1 MQESEMPFGFQ
12 SQNPDDESVRLDVW
26 EREYGHLHSIPGSL
40 RESPA
45 KILLELWRS
54 LPKLSPSPR
63 VLDAGCGAG
72 RNSLHLAGQ
81 GCRVEAV
88 DSCSAALEIFRSRL
102 SKTDC
107 RDLVKIRRLS
117 LAPVMPFGTG
127 TFDIVLDL
135 YVSCHFIETK
145 AVSGYWKELRRI
157 LAVGGFALTAFF
169 GTRDQYY
176 SSLISQSSL
185 HASSV
190 VQDPLNGITKRLY
203 TSRQLEEFFKP
214 WFSIDK
220 SISLAFD
227 DVVQGR
233 IYQREILGF
242 LLQK

>member
-1 MQESEMPFGFQ
+1 MHKSETRFGFQ
-12 SQNPDDESVRLDVW
+12 SQSPVDESVRLDVW

-45 KILLELWRS
+45 KILLELWRY
-54 LPKLSPSPR
+54 LPKLPPSPH

-72 RNSLHLAGQ
+72 RNALHLAGE

-102 SKTDC
+102 SKASC
-107 RDLVKIRRLS
+107 RDLVKMRQLS
-117 LAPVMPFGTG
+117 LAPVMPFDTG
-127 TFDIVLDL
+127 TFDVVLDL
-135 YVSCHFIETK
+135 YVSCHFLETK

-176 SSLISQSSL
+176 SSLISKSSL
-185 HASSV
+185 HAFSV
-190 VQDPLNGITKRLY
+190 VQDPLNGIAKRLY
-203 TSRQLEEFFKP
+203 TSRQLEEFFDP
-214 WFSIDK
+214 LFSIHK
-220 SISLAFD
+220 AMSLAFD

-233 IYQREILGF
+233 VYQREILGI
-242 LLQK
+242 LLRK